1 MQTPHFRPSFQPAS
15 AAAIRAQP
23 RAAETDPG
31 AHRPIE
37 YSSAMARV
45 LVLQHVAAEPLGVLD
60 PMLRGAG
67 HRIRYVNFARH
78 PDAVPK
84 LDRYQALIVL
94 GGPMQVG
101 DGTPHLAL
109 ECRLLEEALKR
120 QIPTLGICL
129 GGQLLAHVLGARV
142 GPCEPPEI
150 GWYEV
155 QPTENAS
162 ADPVLQPLDRARPV
176 FQWHHWD
183 FDCPVGAVDI
193 AHSAESGCQAFRAG
207 SDAWGFQFHLELD
220 ERLIRRWLTL
230 DFYRDDL
237 ARSGLARTPEDIRQ
251 DTHAHLPA
259 TLALADRIF
268 GNWMGRLDAPRQRVV
283 LGSR

>member
-1 MQTPHFRPSFQPAS
+1 
-15 AAAIRAQP
+15 
-23 RAAETDPG
+23 
-31 AHRPIE
+31 
-37 YSSAMARV
+37 MARV

-78 PDAVPK
+78 PDAEPK

-101 DGTPHLAL
+101 DGTPHLAV

-120 QIPTLGICL
+120 EIPTLGICL

-150 GWYEV
+150 GWYELH
-155 QPTENAS
+155 AAAGAR
-162 ADPVLQPLDRARPV
+162 ADAVMHPLDGPRPV

-183 FDCPVGAVDI
+183 FDCPAGAVDL
-193 AHSAESGCQAFRAG
+193 AHAPDSGCQAFRAG
-207 SDAWGFQFHLELD
+207 DNAWAFQFHLELD

-237 ARSGLARTPEDIRQ
+237 AASGLKRTPEDIRAA
-251 DTHAHLPA
+251 TREHLPE
-259 TLALADRIF
+259 TLRLADRIF
-268 GNWMGRLDAPRQRVV
+268 GNWLDRLDAPRQRVV